1 MKTKNGI
8 YNDLNESTY
17 KMELLGVTFY
27 FSSEFYLNK
36 FKNNVI
42 NFINQEKEKLFT
54 RYGVNLFIDG
64 INLFF
69 AISYYRKVEKRGIRI
84 IDKGGNKF
92 KDLLKV

>member
-69 AISYYRKVEKRGIRI
+69 FFFYYRKVEKRGIRI
-84 IDKGGNKF
+84 IDKGGNNF

>member
-36 FKNNVI
+36 FKNNVMQ
-42 NFINQEKEKLFT
+42 FINQEKEKLFT
-54 RYGVNLFIDG
+54 RYSVNLFMDG

-69 AISYYRKVEKRGIRI
+69 AISYYRKIEKRGIRI
-84 IDKGGNKF
+84 IDKAGNNF

>member
-69 AISYYRKVEKRGIRI
+69 AISYYRKVEKLDGQKAI
-84 IDKGGNKF
+84 I
-92 KDLLKV
+92 